1 MINRILISTSC
12 NFFSGSPSRKNSNV
26 KRAWPGAMGDRSG
39 SSFRVR
45 TSEDKVRRK
54 DLCWSVRA
62 VYVLKKRPDVSR
74 PGLEEAGRYRM
85 VSEPTL
91 AVSRARVS
99 QLHRHG
105 VHGWYGLRVV
115 TQHDTC
121 AGTGHTDV
129 AKRGR
134 SWLGIDRRGRRSL
147 KGVRM

>member
-1 MINRILISTSC
+1 MLFRS
-12 NFFSGSPSRKNSNV
+12 NFFFGSPSANNSEV
-26 KRAWPGAMGDRSG
+26 KRAWPGAMGDRPG
-39 SSFRVR
+39 SSSRVR
-45 TSEDKVRRK
+45 MSEDKVRRK

-62 VYVLKKRPDVSR
+62 VYILEKLPDVSG
-74 PGLEEAGRYRM
+74 PSLGEVGRYRM

-99 QLHRHG
+99 QLRRHG
-105 VHGWYGLRVV
+105 AHGWCGSGVV
-115 TQHDTC
+115 TQHGTC
-121 AGTGHTDV
+121 AGSGHMDV